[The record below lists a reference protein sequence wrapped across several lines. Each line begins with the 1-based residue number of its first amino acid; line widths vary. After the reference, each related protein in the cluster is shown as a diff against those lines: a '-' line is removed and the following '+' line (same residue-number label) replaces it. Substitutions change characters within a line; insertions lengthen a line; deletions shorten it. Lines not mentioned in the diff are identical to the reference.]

1 MTASALAAPP
11 TPTEKKLQAEVAAL
25 QKKIPAMQK
34 QITTLQTQVKT
45 LQKNDKTLSNV
56 LSAEIDYSI
65 CSNAA
70 TADAIQQTWA
80 TINISA
86 TGAIFGAAES
96 AVNDAKSCS
105 RGRSPA
111 RPRAYPIW
119 ASSRRCWRSG
129 HRSRDTT
136 GRPRVAAAPGSFASH
151 PRDVHSRQRALARG
165 EGCLPTGRAPGGTSS
180 PRLVRAPAPDGPCFG
195 AARRGRGRP
204 GRHAIVS

>member
-1 MTASALAAPP
+1 MRRMFTFGAVLLAGLVMTASALAA

-56 LSAEIDYSI
+56 LSAEIDYSL

-96 AVNDAKSCS
+96 AVNDAKSCES
-105 RGRSPA
+105 WKITRQ
-111 RPRAYPIW
+111 
-119 ASSRRCWRSG
+119 ASG
-129 HRSRDTT
+129 VPNL
-136 GRPRVAAAPGSFASH
+136 GVFK
-151 PRDVHSRQRALARG
+151 ALLA
-165 EGCLPTGRAPGGTSS
+165 LWS
-180 PRLVRAPAPDGPCFG
+180 
-195 AARRGRGRP
+195 
-204 GRHAIVS
+204 